1 MRSSCCIMEIRGYAF
16 QALADPIRRANISSI
31 ALQAITPTAIL
42 VNIKLTRKTISR
54 HLQIM
59 TECKILTQV
68 QNGREIYNK
77 LPPIKMKELEDFI
90 EPFCS

>member
-1 MRSSCCIMEIRGYAF
+1 MEIRGYAF
-16 QALADPIRRANISSI
+16 QALADPSRRANISSI

-42 VNIKLTRKTISR
+42 VNIKLSRQIISR

>member
-1 MRSSCCIMEIRGYAF
+1 
-16 QALADPIRRANISSI
+16 
-31 ALQAITPTAIL
+31 
-42 VNIKLTRKTISR
+42 
-54 HLQIM
+54 LQIM